1 MSSSRVADEK
11 MPKRAN
17 SRQRAF
23 RERQLR
29 KLRRQALIA
38 LENPNNSSAIIRPK
52 KKTFIVTIYER

>member
-1 MSSSRVADEK
+1 MSLSSVVNAK

-17 SRQRAF
+17 SRQRAL

>member
-29 KLRRQALIA
+29 NLRRQALIA
-38 LENPNNSSAIIRPK
+38 LENPNNSSSINRPK
-52 KKTFIVTIYER
+52 KKPIIVTIYER